1 MGRLFANVGN
11 RWLSRGLLG
20 APTANGGRT
29 GGEAPAVGLVLRG
42 GVARSRD
49 TAQSGG
55 VARSLGI
62 ALAVILVLLGIIA
75 LAGGRAVAADTQ
87 GAASK
92 AAAAPAASKGSTK
105 AGKFALVSPD
115 IGQGQTIAVDQVYNG
130 FGCTGKNISPALF
143 WSGVPAGTQSFAVMV
158 HDPDAP
164 TGSGFWHWV
173 VYNIPANATS
183 IPAEAGD
190 TKKKIMPAGI
200 VQGRS
205 DFGTYGYGGPCPPP
219 GKVHHYHFRIF
230 ALKVAKLD
238 VAPDASP
245 ALIGFKVNANKL
257 GEADLV
263 GLYGR

>member
-1 MGRLFANVGN
+1 MGHLAGNEGN
-11 RWLSRGLLG
+11 RWLTRRLLRR
-20 APTANGGRT
+20 PTAKGMGT
-29 GGEAPAVGLVLRG
+29 GGSKDLAVGLVLPGGMARSG
-42 GVARSRD
+42 GVTRSLD
-49 TAQSGG
+49 LAQEGG
-55 VARSLGI
+55 VARSLGV
-62 ALAVILVLLGIIA
+62 ALAAVLILLGIIA
-75 LAGGRAVAADTQ
+75 LASSRAVAADTQ
-87 GAASK
+87 GAA
-92 AAAAPAASKGSTK
+92 AKGSAK

-115 IGQGQTIAVDQVYNG
+115 IGQDQNMAIDQVYNG

-143 WSGVPAGTQSFAVMV
+143 WSGAPAGTQSFAIMV

-173 VYNIPANATS
+173 IYNIPANATS
-183 IPAEAGD
+183 IPTEAGD

-200 VQGRS
+200 IQGRS

-245 ALIGFKVNANKL
+245 ALIGFNVNANKL
-257 GEADLV
+257 AEADLV